1 MLTVGQKFP
10 DFSLQDQDGNT
21 HTLATLSGKP
31 FVVYFYPKDDTPG
44 CTTEACEFRD
54 AQPQFEGVRVFG
66 VSPDSVKSHKKFAE
80 KFGLNFPLLAD
91 VDKQLCEACG
101 VWVEKSMYG
110 KTYMG
115 VARTTFLVDANGLV
129 QHVWEKVTPKNH
141 AADVLSASK

>member
-21 HTLATLSGKP
+21 HTLESLKGKA

-66 VSPDSVKSHKKFAE
+66 ISPDSVKSHKKFAE

-91 VDKQLCEACG
+91 TEKQLAEACG

-129 QHVWEKVTPKNH
+129 QHVWEKVTPKAH
-141 AADVLSASK
+141 AADVLSTAK